1 MISKYFLIVGTIAS
15 IAFSS
20 YYSIG
25 DTITVEH
32 QESLFDV
39 CYGDYSS
46 NQLSLSDFRG
56 DIIIFGLSA
65 SW

>member
-1 MISKYFLIVGTIAS
+1 MISKYFLIVVITS

-25 DTITVEH
+25 DTIAVEH
-32 QESLFDV
+32 QEILFDV
-39 CYGDYSS
+39 CYGNFSS
-46 NQLSLSDFRG
+46 EQLSLSDFRG
-56 DIIIFGLSA
+56 NIIIFGLSA